1 MKSKFLPKSYY
12 KYIDNLSTFDFTL
25 LDNRVDA
32 IELELSNTDS
42 YVQEDIDSKSYSVEE
57 LRLNKK
63 LEDNM
68 RAKIAI
74 LVLSDMVTKIKISN
88 EEIISLFKFNVDQ
101 ILLIEELMQYNNY
114 EGDYV
119 LYEDLFFIVKLVDKL
134 NTLHEKDIEL
144 EIDKTISMYQKIDKK
159 LSEED
164 INLMKDYYTINSKN
178 NINKIDIEIEARR
191 IYKDSLSDTKYSS
204 VKDLSVMQTLIEDF
218 KSRNELKSQLFKRI
232 IENAIGFARIN
243 NLYMIH
249 IKFILLSLIFD
260 ILNANSPLQAEISPL
275 DEILFT
281 R

>member
-1 MKSKFLPKSYY
+1 
-12 KYIDNLSTFDFTL
+12 
-25 LDNRVDA
+25 
-32 IELELSNTDS
+32 
-42 YVQEDIDSKSYSVEE
+42 
-57 LRLNKK
+57 
-63 LEDNM
+63 
-68 RAKIAI
+68 
-74 LVLSDMVTKIKISN
+74 
-88 EEIISLFKFNVDQ
+88 
-101 ILLIEELMQYNNY
+101 
-114 EGDYV
+114 
-119 LYEDLFFIVKLVDKL
+119 
-134 NTLHEKDIEL
+134 
-144 EIDKTISMYQKIDKK
+144 
-159 LSEED
+159 
-164 INLMKDYYTINSKN
+164 MKDYYTINSKN

>member
-1 MKSKFLPKSYY
+1 MNSKFLPKSYY

-25 LDNRVDA
+25 LDNRVEA
-32 IELELSNTDS
+32 IELELSSTDS
-42 YVQEDIDSKSYSVEE
+42 YLPEDIENNSYSVEE
-57 LRLNKK
+57 ITLNKK
-63 LEDNM
+63 LEENM
-68 RAKIAI
+68 RTKIAI

-88 EEIISLFKFNVDQ
+88 DEIVSLFKFNVDQ

-134 NTLHEKDIEL
+134 NTLHDKDIEL
-144 EIDKTISMYQKIDKK
+144 EIETVISLMEIFDKKASKEDIISM
-159 LSEED
+159 
-164 INLMKDYYTINSKN
+164 KN
-178 NINKIDIEIEARR
+178 NYILITEKMINQIDVEIEARR
-191 IYKDSLSDTKYSS
+191 NYKEALLDTYLAMSQS
-204 VKDLSVMQTLIEDF
+204 WIEEA
-218 KSRNELKSQLFKRI
+218 KARNELKTQLFKRI

-249 IKFILLSLIFD
+249 IKFTFLSLIYD

-275 DEILFT
+275 DEILFI

>member
-1 MKSKFLPKSYY
+1 MNSKFLPNSYY

-88 EEIISLFKFNVDQ
+88 EEIIALFKFIIDQ
-101 ILLIEELMQYNNY
+101 ILLIEELMEYNNY

-144 EIDKTISMYQKIDKK
+144 EIETVISLMKIFDKKASKEDIISM
-159 LSEED
+159 
-164 INLMKDYYTINSKN
+164 KN
-178 NINKIDIEIEARR
+178 NYILINEKMLNQIDAEIDARR
-191 IYKDSLSDTKYSS
+191 IYKEALLDTYLAMSQS
-204 VKDLSVMQTLIEDF
+204 WIEEA
-218 KSRNELKSQLFKRI
+218 KARNELKTQLYKRI

-249 IKFILLSLIFD
+249 IKFILLSLIYD
-260 ILNANSPLQAEISPL
+260 ILSANSPLQAKISPL
-275 DEILFT
+275 DEILFI

>member
-1 MKSKFLPKSYY
+1 MNSKFLPKSYY

-25 LDNRVDA
+25 LDNRVEA
-32 IELELSNTDS
+32 IELELSSTDS
-42 YVQEDIDSKSYSVEE
+42 YIQEDIESNSYSVEE
-57 LRLNKK
+57 ITLNKK

-88 EEIISLFKFNVDQ
+88 EEIIALFKFIIDQ
-101 ILLIEELMQYNNY
+101 ILLIEELMEYNNY

-144 EIDKTISMYQKIDKK
+144 EIETVISLMKIFDKKASKEDIISM
-159 LSEED
+159 
-164 INLMKDYYTINSKN
+164 KN
-178 NINKIDIEIEARR
+178 NYILINEKMLNQIDAEIDARR
-191 IYKDSLSDTKYSS
+191 IYKEALLDTYLAMSQS
-204 VKDLSVMQTLIEDF
+204 WIEEA
-218 KSRNELKSQLFKRI
+218 KARNELKTQLYKRI

-249 IKFILLSLIFD
+249 IKFILLSLIYD
-260 ILNANSPLQAEISPL
+260 ILSANSPLQAKISPL
-275 DEILFT
+275 DEILFI

>member
-1 MKSKFLPKSYY
+1 MNSKFLPNSYY

>member
-1 MKSKFLPKSYY
+1 MNSKFLPKSYY
-12 KYIDNLSTFDFTL
+12 KYIDKLSTFDFTL
-25 LDNRVDA
+25 LDNRVEA
-32 IELELSNTDS
+32 IELELSSTDS
-42 YVQEDIDSKSYSVEE
+42 YIQEDIESNSYSVEE
-57 LRLNKK
+57 ITLNKK

-74 LVLSDMVTKIKISN
+74 LVLSDMVTILKLSN
-88 EEIISLFKFNVDQ
+88 EDIIALFKFNVDQ
-101 ILLIEELMQYNNY
+101 ILLIEELMEYNNY

-144 EIDKTISMYQKIDKK
+144 EIETVISLMKIFDRKASKEDIISM
-159 LSEED
+159 
-164 INLMKDYYTINSKN
+164 KN
-178 NINKIDIEIEARR
+178 NYISISEKMLNQIDAEIEARR
-191 IYKDSLSDTKYSS
+191 IYKEALIDTYLAMDQSW
-204 VKDLSVMQTLIEDF
+204 IEEA
-218 KSRNELKSQLFKRI
+218 KSRNELKTQLFKRI
-232 IENAIGFARIN
+232 VENAIGFARIN

-260 ILNANSPLQAEISPL
+260 ILNANSPLQAKISPL

>member
-25 LDNRVDA
+25 LDNRVEA
-32 IELELSNTDS
+32 IELELSSTDS
-42 YVQEDIDSKSYSVEE
+42 YIQEDIESNSYSVEE
-57 LRLNKK
+57 ITLNKK

-88 EEIISLFKFNVDQ
+88 EEIIALFKFIIDQ
-101 ILLIEELMQYNNY
+101 ILLIEELMEYNNY

-144 EIDKTISMYQKIDKK
+144 EIETVISLMKIFDKKASKEDIISM
-159 LSEED
+159 
-164 INLMKDYYTINSKN
+164 KN
-178 NINKIDIEIEARR
+178 NYILINEKMLNQIDAEIDARR
-191 IYKDSLSDTKYSS
+191 IYKEALLDTYLAMSQS
-204 VKDLSVMQTLIEDF
+204 WIEEA
-218 KSRNELKSQLFKRI
+218 KARNELKTQLYKRI

-249 IKFILLSLIFD
+249 IKFILLSLIYD
-260 ILNANSPLQAEISPL
+260 ILSANSPLQAKISPL
-275 DEILFT
+275 DEILFI

>member
-1 MKSKFLPKSYY
+1 MNSKFLPNSYY

-25 LDNRVDA
+25 LDNRVEA

-42 YVQEDIDSKSYSVEE
+42 YLQEDIENNSYSVEE
-57 LRLNKK
+57 ITLNKK

-88 EEIISLFKFNVDQ
+88 DEIVSLFKFNVDQ

-114 EGDYV
+114 EGDFV

-144 EIDKTISMYQKIDKK
+144 EIETVISLMEIFDKKASKEDIISM
-159 LSEED
+159 
-164 INLMKDYYTINSKN
+164 KN
-178 NINKIDIEIEARR
+178 NYILITEKMLNQIDAEIEARR
-191 IYKDSLSDTKYSS
+191 IYKETLLDSYLAMSQSW
-204 VKDLSVMQTLIEDF
+204 IEEA
-218 KSRNELKSQLFKRI
+218 KARNELKTQLFKRI

-249 IKFILLSLIFD
+249 IKFILLSLIYD
-260 ILNANSPLQAEISPL
+260 ILNANSPLEAKISSL
-275 DEILFT
+275 DEILFI